1 MTNQRDDRT
10 SQAQLLGIIRQVR
23 NRWRL
28 KVALRGA
35 AIVLG
40 VGFLVFLATAVAV
53 DQFRYSEGSVLA
65 FRIVSYVAL
74 LALTIRFLVLP
85 LLPRVSDERVA
96 LYLEEHEPSLDAAV
110 LSAVELADEKRPGVR
125 ADMSPALSRRLV
137 ENAVQRTHAIDDG
150 RRVERLTLFR
160 STGALAGIAL
170 AALAV
175 LVLGPPFLKHSAKLL
190 LFPFNV
196 AEAASPYRVA
206 LQPGNITIPRGG
218 DQKIEAR
225 LQGFEAEVVELAM
238 KRGAEGEWQRMS
250 MVADVDSG
258 NHVFLLLDIDDKTE
272 YYVEASG
279 VRSPVYRIDVVD
291 LPYVQK
297 LEMEYRFPAYTG
309 LSPQKIE
316 EGGDIA
322 ALKGTVVT
330 LRAVPTMPT
339 AGGRIIVE
347 GGDTIPL
354 TVAADGSLSGK
365 LTVSKEGFYKIE
377 LEAPDKSMV
386 KASLDYTI
394 DVLVDQPPSIRFRE
408 PGRDLKVSSV
418 EEVFTEVVAEDDY
431 GVRKVEIVYSVNG
444 APEQTLPVHSATA
457 RRTPDVSAGHTFLLE
472 ELSLEPGD
480 FLSYYA
486 RATDNNSAGGAQVA
500 ATDIYFMEV
509 RPYAKDYKQAEQPPG
524 GGGGGG
530 AGGEEDQ
537 DSPQAL
543 SRKQRDIIAGT
554 YKVMRDKA
562 RYSPKEFTENLATLR
577 LAQEKLRE
585 AVATLAGRLVER
597 GIAAQD
603 TGFAK
608 IAAMLP
614 KAADEMKGA
623 EARLRAADP
632 KGALSPEQKALQ
644 QLQRAEAVFREVTV
658 SQGGGG
664 GGGGG
669 GEQQSNAED
678 LADLFELERDK
689 MRNQYETV
697 ERAQAEQADRKSVV

>member
-1 MTNQRDDRT
+1 MMNQRDDRT

-28 KVALRGA
+28 KIALRGA

-40 VGFLVFLATAVAV
+40 VGFIIFLIAAFAV

-65 FRIVSYVAL
+65 FRIVSYIAL

-85 LLPRVSDERVA
+85 LLPRVSDDRVA

-110 LSAVELADEKRPGVR
+110 LSAVELAGEEHANAR
-125 ADMSPALSRRLV
+125 AAMSPALAKRLA
-137 ENAVQRTHAIDDG
+137 ENAVQRTKAIDNG

-170 AALAV
+170 GALAV

-190 LFPFNV
+190 LNPFNV
-196 AEAASPYRVA
+196 AEAASPYRVS
-206 LQPGNITIPRGG
+206 LEPGNITIPRGG

-258 NHVFLLLDIDDKTE
+258 NYVFLLLDIDDRTE

-279 VRSPVYRIDVVD
+279 VRSPVFRIDVVD

-309 LSPQKIE
+309 LSPQQVA

-339 AGGRIIVE
+339 PAGRIIVE
-347 GGDTIPL
+347 CGDTIPL
-354 TVAADGSLSGK
+354 TLAPDGSLSGK
-365 LTVSKEGFYKIE
+365 LTVTKEGFYRIE

-408 PGRDLKVSSV
+408 PGRDMKVSSV

-431 GVRKVEIVYSVNG
+431 GIRKVEIVYSVNG
-444 APEQTLPVHSATA
+444 AAEKTLAVHNATS
-457 RRTPDVSAGHTFLLE
+457 RRTPEVSAGHTFLLE
-472 ELSLEPGD
+472 ELALEAGD
-480 FLSYYA
+480 FVSYYA
-486 RATDNNSAGGAQVA
+486 R
-500 ATDIYFMEV
+500 
-509 RPYAKDYKQAEQPPG
+509 
-524 GGGGGG
+524 
-530 AGGEEDQ
+530 
-537 DSPQAL
+537 
-543 SRKQRDIIAGT
+543 
-554 YKVMRDKA
+554 
-562 RYSPKEFTENLATLR
+562 
-577 LAQEKLRE
+577 
-585 AVATLAGRLVER
+585 
-597 GIAAQD
+597 
-603 TGFAK
+603 
-608 IAAMLP
+608 
-614 KAADEMKGA
+614 
-623 EARLRAADP
+623 
-632 KGALSPEQKALQ
+632 
-644 QLQRAEAVFREVTV
+644 
-658 SQGGGG
+658 
-664 GGGGG
+664 
-669 GEQQSNAED
+669 
-678 LADLFELERDK
+678 
-689 MRNQYETV
+689 
-697 ERAQAEQADRKSVV
+697 